1 MSLPNEAMVTCP
13 ECGNE
18 FSANI
23 WLSVNSSVSPDLKAK
38 LMSGDLNLY
47 KCPKC
52 ECRFEPDSEL
62 VYHDPDKKFL
72 IRYIPLWDGNL
83 PAIENGDEILRRY
96 TLRIVTSRNM
106 LIEKIKI
113 FDDGLDDRV
122 IESIKLYYLYGTR
135 KIDLIPEDRILYL
148 ERDMGEDSEIV
159 FLIQEGDF
167 EPDKVRVPYKN
178 YVGIADEVG
187 GYFSGVSEGKWGNIG
202 RDFATAVLSR
212 VGIIPTGRDDE

>member
-13 ECGNE
+13 ECGHE

-23 WLSVNSSVSPDLKAK
+23 WLSVNSSVSPDLKEK

-72 IRYIPLWDGNL
+72 IRYIPFWDGKL
-83 PAIENGDEILRRY
+83 PVIEKSDEILGRY

-106 LIEKIKI
+106 LIEKIKV
-113 FDDGLDDRV
+113 FDDRLDDRV

-135 KIDLIPEDRILYL
+135 KIDLIPEDKILYL
-148 ERDMGEDSEIV
+148 ERDLGGDSEIV
-159 FLIQEGDF
+159 FLVQEGDF

-178 YVGIADEVG
+178 YVAISDEVG
-187 GYFSGVSEGKWGNIG
+187 GYFTGVSEGIWGNIG
-202 RDFATAVLSR
+202 RGFATVILSR
-212 VGIIPTGRDDE
+212 AGIIPAGRDDE